1 MHKGQVTIKDIA
13 RELGVSPSTVS
24 RALKDHP
31 DISPDTKKAI
41 NELAKKLNY
50 SPDPVALS
58 LKSRKSKIIGVIVPE
73 IVHYFFS
80 TVLHGIEDFA
90 YDAGYNVMICE
101 SNETFEREL
110 KNVDA
115 LLSNRSDGI
124 LVSLSK
130 NTQNYDHFRKI
141 QDAGVPLV
149 FFDRICDDVKTD
161 RVVVDDEKGAF
172 EAVEHLISIG
182 CRNIAHLT
190 APDHLII
197 SQQRKAGYIR
207 ALRSN
212 NIPVNSDLIIK
223 CDTISEAKKYIP
235 DLLQRTPKVDGVF
248 SINDLTAAEAIKIIK
263 EKGLRVPDDVAVVGF
278 TNGQISD
285 LTDPPLSSVEQ
296 HGYEM
301 GKEAAMLLIDRIER
315 EENYDPITRIIETK
329 FVLKAS
335 ASR

>member
-13 RELGVSPSTVS
+13 KELGVSPSTVS
-24 RALKDHP
+24 RALKNHP
-31 DISPDTKKAI
+31 DISVETKKAI
-41 NELAKKLNY
+41 NDLAKKLNY
-50 SPDPVALS
+50 SPDPIALS

-101 SNETFEREL
+101 SNESFEREL

-115 LLSNRSDGI
+115 LMSNRSDGI
-124 LVSLSK
+124 LVSLTK
-130 NTQNYDHFRKI
+130 NTQSFDHFKKI
-141 QDAGVPLV
+141 QNSGVPLV
-149 FFDRICDDVKTD
+149 FFDRICDELDTD
-161 RVVVDDEKGAF
+161 KVVVDDEKGAF
-172 EAVEHLISIG
+172 EAVSHLISIG

-190 APDHLII
+190 APGHLII

-207 ALRSN
+207 ALETY
-212 NIPVNSDLIIK
+212 NIPINPDLIIL
-223 CDTISEAKKYIP
+223 CDTIEEAKKSIP
-235 DLLQRTPKVDGVF
+235 ALLARDPRPDGIFAV
-248 SINDLTAAEAIKIIK
+248 NDLTAAEAIRIIK
-263 EKGLRVPDDVAVVGF
+263 EMGLKVPYDIAVVGF

-296 HGYEM
+296 HGYEI
-301 GKEAAMLLIDRIER
+301 GKQAATLLIDRIEKQ
-315 EENYDPITRIIETK
+315 EDYAPITRVIETK

-335 ASR
+335 SKR

>member
-1 MHKGQVTIKDIA
+1 M
-13 RELGVSPSTVS
+13 GVSPSTVS

-31 DISPDTKKAI
+31 DISLETKKAI

-50 SPDPVALS
+50 SPDPIALS

-101 SNETFEREL
+101 SNESYEREL
-110 KNVDA
+110 KNVEA

-130 NTQNYDHFRKI
+130 NTLNFDHLEKI
-141 QDAGVPLV
+141 QDVGVPLV
-149 FFDRICDDVKTD
+149 FFDRICDKINTD
-161 RVVVDDEKGAF
+161 RVIVDDEKGAF

-207 ALRSN
+207 ALKTY
-212 NIPVNSDLIIK
+212 NIAVNKDLIIK

-235 DLLQRTPKVDGVF
+235 ALLQETPRPDGIF

-301 GKEAAMLLIDRIER
+301 GKEAAMLLIDRIEK
-315 EENYDPITRIIETK
+315 EEDYSPITRVIETK
-329 FVLKAS
+329 FILKAS

>member
-13 RELGVSPSTVS
+13 KELGVSPSTVS

-31 DISPDTKKAI
+31 DISLETKKAI

-50 SPDPVALS
+50 SPDPIALS

-101 SNETFEREL
+101 SNESYEREL
-110 KNVDA
+110 KNVEA

-130 NTQNYDHFRKI
+130 NTLNFDHLEKI
-141 QDAGVPLV
+141 QDVGVPLV
-149 FFDRICDDVKTD
+149 FFDRICDKINTD
-161 RVVVDDEKGAF
+161 RVIVDDEKGAF

-207 ALRSN
+207 ALKTY
-212 NIPVNSDLIIK
+212 NIAVNKDLIIK

-235 DLLQRTPKVDGVF
+235 ALLQETPRPDGIF

-301 GKEAAMLLIDRIER
+301 GKEAAMLLIDRIEK
-315 EENYDPITRIIETK
+315 EEDYSPITRVIETK
-329 FVLKAS
+329 FILKAS

>member
-31 DISPDTKKAI
+31 DISPETKKAI
-41 NELAKKLNY
+41 NDLAKKLNY
-50 SPDPVALS
+50 SPDPIALS

-101 SNETFEREL
+101 SNESYEREL
-110 KNVDA
+110 KNVEA

-130 NTQNYDHFRKI
+130 NTLNFDHFEKI

-149 FFDRICDDVKTD
+149 FFDRICDKINTD
-161 RVVVDDEKGAF
+161 RVIVDDEKGAF

-207 ALRSN
+207 ALKTY
-212 NIPVNSDLIIK
+212 NIAVNKDLIIK

-235 DLLQRTPKVDGVF
+235 ALLQGTPRPDGVF

-296 HGYEM
+296 HGYEI
-301 GKEAAMLLIDRIER
+301 GKEAAMLLIDRIEK
-315 EENYDPITRIIETK
+315 EENYAPITRTIETK